1 MQNSNTILIRKI
13 IKRIKDQNFELG
25 KLLEENINNP
35 NKMIEIIY
43 NELLKY
49 MSRESINK
57 AVENLRKAIEMGKI
71 RIEDLL

>member
-13 IKRIKDQNFELG
+13 IKKIKDQNFELG